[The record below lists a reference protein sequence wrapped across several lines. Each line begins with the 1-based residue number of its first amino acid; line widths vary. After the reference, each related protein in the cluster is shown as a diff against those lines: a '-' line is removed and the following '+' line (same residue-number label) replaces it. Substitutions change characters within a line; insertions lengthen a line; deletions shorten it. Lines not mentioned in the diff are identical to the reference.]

1 VSFVKKEACISCFWL
16 SRTITVKC
24 PHFYLLHADNHGEA
38 FPLPPWETQLDQSS
52 QTGAAQPGGMQM
64 QTLAGSIPT
73 GQVGPT
79 MQPQSPVQ
87 MGQMPMQ
94 NGQPGFLQQ
103 QQMVQGSQFPG
114 MQYQPGP
121 TGGYGQPAQYGMYPQ
136 QMAIYGGQM
145 MGYGYMQPA
154 QDASQYYSQMGQ
166 MYGYGAGM
174 GGTNDLSQRMYGL
187 SMQDKRGGY
196 TSGAGGGLSY
206 SNSTPMVQ
214 SSRPTK
220 PEDKLFGD
228 LVSMAKSKP
237 K

>member
-1 VSFVKKEACISCFWL
+1 VSFVKKNETHISSFWFL
-16 SRTITVKC
+16 NIITVKF
-24 PHFYLLHADNHGEA
+24 PRFYLLHADNHGEA
-38 FPLPPWETQLDQSS
+38 FPLPPWETQPDQSS
-52 QTGAAQPGGMQM
+52 QTGVAQPGGFQM

-87 MGQMPMQ
+87 MGHMPMQ
-94 NGQPGFLQQ
+94 NGQSGFLPQ
-103 QQMVQGSQFPG
+103 QQMAQGTQFPG

-121 TGGYGQPAQYGMYPQ
+121 TGQYGPPSQYGMYPQ
-136 QMAIYGGQM
+136 QMAMYGGQM
-145 MGYGYMQPA
+145 MGYGYMQPS
-154 QDASQYYSQMGQ
+154 QEASQYYSQMGQ

-187 SMQDKRGGY
+187 SMQDKAG
-196 TSGAGGGLSY
+196 SGISY
-206 SNSTPMVQ
+206 SNSTPMVP
-214 SSRPTK
+214 SSRPAK